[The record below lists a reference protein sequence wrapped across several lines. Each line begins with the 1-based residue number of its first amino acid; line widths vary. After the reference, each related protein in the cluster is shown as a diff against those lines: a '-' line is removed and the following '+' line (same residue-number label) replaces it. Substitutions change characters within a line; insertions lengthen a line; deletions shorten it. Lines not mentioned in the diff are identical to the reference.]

1 MTNER
6 LHKFLARCG
15 VAARRKAE
23 ELILAGRVTVNGKT
37 VRELGVKI
45 DPARDRIAVDGQAVR
60 AERKCYILLHKP
72 RGVVTTV
79 EDDLG
84 RRTVLDLLPPQR
96 ERLYP
101 VGRLDRDSEGLI
113 LLTNDG
119 DLAYYLTH
127 PSCGVRKTYF
137 VTVEGEVTAE
147 TIKKMV
153 AVGVPVGPLRIKP
166 LAASIRKRLAGRTVL
181 EITVAEGMNREVRR
195 LFAALGQEVKSLVRV
210 RMGPL
215 CLKGLGEGKYR
226 QLTDKEVALLRQ
238 AMSKAKRQPP
248 PVGRKR
254 LALRRIFRGK
264 PDPAQPRKIAQPRRA
279 PCGPVASHAPR
290 HPLVKGG

>member
-1 MTNER
+1 MDLPQEWPRHAITS
-6 LHKFLARCG
+6 
-15 VAARRKAE
+15 
-23 ELILAGRVTVNGKT
+23 
-37 VRELGVKI
+37 RELGVKI

-153 AVGVPVGPLRIKP
+153 ADGVPVGPLRIKP

-238 AMSKAKRQPP
+238 AMVKAKRQPP

-279 PCGPVASHAPR
+279 PYGPAASRAPR
-290 HPLVKGG
+290 HPLAKGG

>member
-1 MTNER
+1 MTGER
-6 LHKFLARCG
+6 LQKFLARCG

-23 ELILAGRVTVNGKT
+23 EMILSGRVMVNGKIVQT
-37 VRELGVKI
+37 LGVKI
-45 DPARDRIAVDGQAVR
+45 DPEHDRIAVDGSPVR
-60 AERKCYILLHKP
+60 AEHKRYIILHKP
-72 RGVVTTV
+72 RGVVTTA

-137 VTVEGEVTAE
+137 ATIEGEIAAGTV
-147 TIKKMV
+147 KKMV
-153 AVGVPVGPLRIKP
+153 AEGVPVGPLRIKP
-166 LAASIRKRLAGRTVL
+166 LSASIRKRLGERTVL

-195 LFAALGQEVKSLVRV
+195 LFAALGQEVKRLVRV

-226 QLTDKEVALLRQ
+226 SLTAEEIALLRQ
-238 AMSKAKRQPP
+238 AMTKTERPAPP
-248 PVGRKR
+248 IGRKR

-264 PDPAQPRKIAQPRRA
+264 PDPAALPKRERSARRRGGSA
-279 PCGPVASHAPR
+279 TARSSR
-290 HPLVKGG
+290 HPLAKGE